1 MAIEPWV
8 EKYRPKTV
16 NDYVWK
22 DEITKHKIL
31 EYIKD
36 GVTPHLLFAGKPGT
50 GKTSITNVILNELKI
65 PKGDILWIYASR
77 ESNIETIR
85 TKIGNFVTTW
95 AMGPSGIKYVVLDEL
110 DSVSVAA
117 QKMLRTDME
126 RFISN
131 VRFIATCN
139 YIDRIEPAI
148 RSRFTEFVFKEISL
162 NDFTI
167 KAAEILLNE
176 GIPCELDTLEKF
188 ILASYPDMRK
198 CINLLSQNTVNG
210 VLSVSGLSNNEEN
223 YDDILTIV
231 EVFRKGNIKKGR
243 ELIASKILPEQYTE
257 IYRFLYNNLE
267 IFGSKREDQEN
278 ALLKI
283 RKGIVDH
290 SRVSAIEI
298 NLAAVLVEL
307 TKG

>member
-22 DEITKHKIL
+22 DEFTKQKIM
-31 EYIKD
+31 EYLNE
-36 GVTPHLLFAGKPGT
+36 GTLPHLLFAGKPGT

-77 ESNIETIR
+77 ESNIESIR
-85 TKIGNFVTTW
+85 SRIGNFVNTW
-95 AMGPSGIKYVVLDEL
+95 ALGPSGIKYVVLDEL
-110 DSVSVAA
+110 DSVSIAA

-126 RFISN
+126 RYISS

-139 YIDRIEPAI
+139 YIDRIEPAL
-148 RSRFTEFVFKEISL
+148 RSRFTEFVFKAISL
-162 NDFTI
+162 NEFTV

-176 GIPCELDTLEKF
+176 GIPCDLETLQTF
-188 ILASYPDMRK
+188 ISASYPDMRK

-210 VLSVSGLSNNEEN
+210 VLSTDGLNNNEEN
-223 YDDILTIV
+223 YDDLITIID
-231 EVFRKGNIKKGR
+231 VFKNGTLKKGR
-243 ELIASKILPEQYTE
+243 ELIASKIQPEQYPE
-257 IYRFLYNNLE
+257 VYRYLYSNLE
-267 IFGSKREDQEN
+267 LFGDTQEEQEQ

-283 RKGIVDH
+283 RKGVVDH
-290 SRVSAIEI
+290 SRTPAIEI

-307 TKG
+307 TRG